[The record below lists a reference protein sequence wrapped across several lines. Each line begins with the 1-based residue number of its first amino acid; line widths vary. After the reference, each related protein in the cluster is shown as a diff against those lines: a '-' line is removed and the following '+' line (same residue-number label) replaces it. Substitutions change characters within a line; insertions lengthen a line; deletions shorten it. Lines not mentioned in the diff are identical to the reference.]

1 MSVVEPIRPVPS
13 PAPSV
18 AARQIKMLRSAMG
31 AAIASALEDPDVVEV
46 LLNPDGTLWVD
57 RLSSGRAPTGL
68 KLSREDGD
76 RIIRLVA
83 AHVRVEVNKDCPIVS
98 AELPESG
105 ERFEGLIPPVVPAPT
120 FAIRKRASLV
130 YTLDRYVADRIL
142 TPAQGAYLAQ
152 AVRERLNIV
161 IAGGTSTGKTT
172 LANALLDEVART
184 GDRVLI
190 LEDTRELQCL
200 ADDQVALRTKPGVAS
215 MSELVRSTLRL
226 RPDRIVVG
234 EVRGGGGARPPQGLV
249 YRPPRRDRHR
259 SRRLGGGRA
268 QPPRATDPGG
278 GRDRAP
284 AAHRGG
290 SRRGRVHRRARLEPP
305 RARDRPRHRARAR
318 RLPPR
323 PPHLDRPSP
332 QRRPAMTPSR
342 LYGTAR
348 TRLAASAA
356 ILLTGLLSAPA
367 YAAGSQMP
375 WEAPLQKVLDSVEGP
390 VAKIIAVIII
400 ITTGLTLAFGDS
412 SGRLP

>member
-1 MSVVEPIRPVPS
+1 
-13 PAPSV
+13 
-18 AARQIKMLRSAMG
+18 MG

-172 LANALLDEVART
+172 LANALLDEVARN
-184 GDRVLI
+184 
-190 LEDTRELQCL
+190 
-200 ADDQVALRTKPGVAS
+200 
-215 MSELVRSTLRL
+215 
-226 RPDRIVVG
+226 
-234 EVRGGGGARPPQGLV
+234 
-249 YRPPRRDRHR
+249 RR
-259 SRRLGGGRA
+259 
-268 QPPRATDPGG
+268 PRADPGG
-278 GRDRAP
+278 HARAP
-284 AAHRGG
+284 VPRRRPGGAPHQARCRVDVRARPLDPAPAPRPHRR
-290 SRRGRVHRRARLEPP
+290 RRGPRRGSARTSSRPGAPAIPAGSPPSTPARPRVH
-305 RARDRPRHRARAR
+305 
-318 RLPPR
+318 
-323 PPHLDRPSP
+323 S
-332 QRRPAMTPSR
+332 
-342 LYGTAR
+342 TA
-348 TRLAASAA
+348 
-356 ILLTGLLSAPA
+356 
-367 YAAGSQMP
+367 
-375 WEAPLQKVLDSVEGP
+375 
-390 VAKIIAVIII
+390 
-400 ITTGLTLAFGDS
+400 S
-412 SGRLP
+412 SS